1 MSEGAEIMTVVEDE
15 KRKLE
20 FKRTSQLQMELQ
32 RLKRHKPA
40 IVGLG
45 ITLFIIIIAIFAPLL
60 AIHPFAEQNLAHMLE
75 GPSREFPLGTDGV
88 GRCIY
93 SRIIYGSRIALLVG
107 IVVVSIEAG
116 IGISLGLFSGYFGGK
131 IDKVIMGTTD
141 TVWAFPPLVL
151 ALGIV
156 TAIGPGLF
164 NVVAAIAIVSWAP
177 FTRITRAKVL
187 TVKKRDYVEAGR
199 AIGESD
205 TSLLLRY
212 ILPNILAP
220 NLILATLTF
229 PSALL
234 TASAMSFLGFGAQ
247 PPSPDWGAIL
257 NEGREYLRSAP
268 WISTFPG
275 IAILVT
281 VFGFNFLG
289 DGLRDAFDPRLKL

>member
-1 MSEGAEIMTVVEDE
+1 MKEAGFVMLVEEE
-15 KRKLE
+15 KPKFE
-20 FKRTSQLQMELQ
+20 FKRSSQLRMELR
-32 RLKRHKPA
+32 RLRRHKPA
-40 IVGLG
+40 MIGLG
-45 ITLFIIIIAIFAPLL
+45 ITLMVLVIALLGPVIAP
-60 AIHPFAEQNLAHMLE
+60 HPYDKQNLDRMLE
-75 GPSREFPLGTDGV
+75 KPSREYPLGTDAV
-88 GRCIY
+88 GRCVF
-93 SRIIYGSRIALLVG
+93 SRIVYGSRIAFLVG

-116 IGISLGLFSGYFGGK
+116 IGITLGLFAGYFGGK
-131 IDKVIMGTTD
+131 LDTIISGITD

-164 NVVAAIAIVSWAP
+164 NVVAAIAVVSWAP
-177 FTRITRAKVL
+177 FTRITRAKVQ
-187 TVKKRDYVEAGR
+187 TVREREYVEAGR

-205 TSLLLRY
+205 ASLLLRY
-212 ILPNILAP
+212 ILPNIVAP
-220 NLILATLTF
+220 NLVLATLTF

-247 PPSPDWGAIL
+247 PPSPDWGALL

-275 IAILVT
+275 LAILIT
-281 VFGFNFLG
+281 VLGFNFLG

>member
-1 MSEGAEIMTVVEDE
+1 MKETGCVVLVEEE
-15 KRKLE
+15 KKLE
-20 FKRTSQLQMELQ
+20 FKRSSQLRMELQ

-40 IVGLG
+40 MIGLG
-45 ITLFIIIIAIFAPLL
+45 ITLLVLVVALLAPLI
-60 AIHPFAEQNLAHMLE
+60 APHPYAEQNLERMLE
-75 GPSREFPLGTDGV
+75 GPSREYPLGTDMV
-88 GRCIY
+88 GRCVF
-93 SRIIYGSRIALLVG
+93 SRIVYGSRIAFLVG

-116 IGISLGLFSGYFGGK
+116 IGITLGLFAGYFGGK
-131 IDKVIMGTTD
+131 LDAVISGITD

-156 TAIGPGLF
+156 TAIGPGLL

-177 FTRITRAKVL
+177 FARITRAKVQ
-187 TVKKRDYVEAGR
+187 TVREREFVEAGR

-205 TSLLLRY
+205 ASLIWRY
-212 ILPNILAP
+212 ILPNIVAS
-220 NLILATLTF
+220 NLVLATLTF
-229 PSALL
+229 PQALL

-257 NEGREYLRSAP
+257 SEGRAYLRSAP

-275 IAILVT
+275 LAILLMVL
-281 VFGFNFLG
+281 GFNFLG

>member
-1 MSEGAEIMTVVEDE
+1 MKEAGFVVLVEEE
-15 KRKLE
+15 KPKLE
-20 FKRTSQLQMELQ
+20 FKRSSQLRMELR
-32 RLKRHKPA
+32 RLRRHKPA
-40 IVGLG
+40 MIGLG
-45 ITLFIIIIAIFAPLL
+45 ITLMVLVIALL
-60 AIHPFAEQNLAHMLE
+60 APVIALHPYDEQNLGHMLE
-75 GPSREFPLGTDGV
+75 GPSREYPLGTDAV
-88 GRCIY
+88 GRCVF
-93 SRIIYGSRIALLVG
+93 SRIVYGSRIAFLVG

-116 IGISLGLFSGYFGGK
+116 IGITLGLFAGYFGGK
-131 IDKVIMGTTD
+131 LDTIISGITD

-164 NVVAAIAIVSWAP
+164 NVVAAIAVVSWAP
-177 FTRITRAKVL
+177 FTRITRAKVQ
-187 TVKKRDYVEAGR
+187 TVREREYVEAGR

-205 TSLLLRY
+205 ASLLLRY
-212 ILPNILAP
+212 ILPNIVAP
-220 NLILATLTF
+220 NLVLATLTF

-247 PPSPDWGAIL
+247 PPSPDWGALL

-275 IAILVT
+275 LAILIT
-281 VFGFNFLG
+281 VLGFNFLG

>member
-1 MSEGAEIMTVVEDE
+1 MIVVEE
-15 KRKLE
+15 AERKFE
-20 FKRTSQLQMELQ
+20 FKRSSQLRMELG
-32 RLKRHKPA
+32 RLRRHKPA
-40 IVGLG
+40 MIGLG
-45 ITLFIIIIAIFAPLL
+45 ITLVILVVVLL
-60 AIHPFAEQNLAHMLE
+60 APVIARHPYAGQNLARRLE
-75 GPSREFPLGTDGV
+75 GPGWEYPFGTDAV
-88 GRCIY
+88 GRCVF
-93 SRIIYGSRIALLVG
+93 SRVVYGSRIAFLVG

-116 IGISLGLFSGYFGGK
+116 IGITLGLLAGYFGGK
-131 IDKVIMGTTD
+131 LDVVISGITD

-164 NVVAAIAIVSWAP
+164 NVVAAIAVVSWAS
-177 FTRITRAKVL
+177 FARVTRAKVQ
-187 TVKKRDYVEAGR
+187 TVREREYVEAGR

-205 TSLLLRY
+205 ASLLWRY
-212 ILPNILAP
+212 ILPNIVAS
-220 NLILATLTF
+220 NLVLATLTL

-257 NEGREYLRSAP
+257 NEGREYLRSSP

-275 IAILVT
+275 LAILIT
-281 VFGFNFLG
+281 VLGFNFLG

>member
-1 MSEGAEIMTVVEDE
+1 MKEMGFRVLVEEE
-15 KRKLE
+15 KPKFK
-20 FKRTSQLQMELQ
+20 FKRSSQLRMELR
-32 RLKRHKPA
+32 RLRRHKPA
-40 IVGLG
+40 MIGLG
-45 ITLFIIIIAIFAPLL
+45 ITLMVLVIALL
-60 AIHPFAEQNLAHMLE
+60 APVVARYPYDKQNLDRMLE
-75 GPSREFPLGTDGV
+75 GPSREYPLGTDAV
-88 GRCIY
+88 GRCVF
-93 SRIIYGSRIALLVG
+93 SRIVYGSRIAFLIG

-116 IGISLGLFSGYFGGK
+116 IGITLGLFAGYFGGRL
-131 IDKVIMGTTD
+131 DTVISGITD

-164 NVVAAIAIVSWAP
+164 NVVAAIAVVSWAP
-177 FTRITRAKVL
+177 FTRITRAKVQ
-187 TVKKRDYVEAGR
+187 TVREREFVEAGR

-205 TSLLLRY
+205 ASLILRY
-212 ILPNILAP
+212 ILPNIVAP
-220 NLILATLTF
+220 NLVLATLTF

-247 PPSPDWGAIL
+247 PPSPDWGALL

-275 IAILVT
+275 LAILIT
-281 VFGFNFLG
+281 VLGFNFLG

>member
-1 MSEGAEIMTVVEDE
+1 VVLVE
-15 KRKLE
+15 KEKKFEFRKS
-20 FKRTSQLQMELQ
+20 SQLRMELQ

-40 IVGLG
+40 MIGLG
-45 ITLFIIIIAIFAPLL
+45 ITLMILVIMLFAPVI
-60 AIHPFAEQNLAHMLE
+60 APHPYEEQNLAHMLE
-75 GPSREFPLGTDGV
+75 KPSLEYPFGTDAV
-88 GRCIY
+88 GRCVF
-93 SRIIYGSRIALLVG
+93 SRVVYGSRIAFLVG
-107 IVVVSIEAG
+107 FVVVSIEAG
-116 IGISLGLFSGYFGGK
+116 IGISLGLFAGYFGGK
-131 IDKVIMGTTD
+131 LDTIISSLTD

-164 NVVAAIAIVSWAP
+164 NVVAAIAVVSWAP
-177 FTRITRAKVL
+177 FARITRAKVQS
-187 TVKKRDYVEAGR
+187 VREREYVEAGR

-205 TSLLLRY
+205 ASLLWRY
-212 ILPNILAP
+212 ILPNIVAS
-220 NLILATLTF
+220 NLVLATLTF

-275 IAILVT
+275 LAILFT
-281 VFGFNFLG
+281 VLGFNFLG
-289 DGLRDAFDPRLKL
+289 DGLRDAFDPRMKL

>member
-1 MSEGAEIMTVVEDE
+1 MVLVGE
-15 KRKLE
+15 KRKLKV
-20 FKRTSQLQMELQ
+20 KRSSQLRMELL

-40 IVGLG
+40 MIGLG
-45 ITLFIIIIAIFAPLL
+45 ITLMVLGVALL
-60 AIHPFAEQNLAHMLE
+60 APVIAPHPYDEQNLQRMFE
-75 GPSREFPLGTDGV
+75 RPSREYPLGTDAV
-88 GRCIY
+88 GRCVF
-93 SRIIYGSRIALLVG
+93 SRIVYGARIAFVVG

-116 IGISLGLFSGYFGGK
+116 IGITLGLLAGYFGGK
-131 IDKVIMGTTD
+131 LDTIISGITD

-156 TAIGPGLF
+156 TAIGPGLL
-164 NVVAAIAIVSWAP
+164 NVVAAIAVVSWAP
-177 FTRITRAKVL
+177 FTRITRAKVQ
-187 TVKKRDYVEAGR
+187 TVREREFVEAGR

-205 TSLLLRY
+205 ASLLLRY
-212 ILPNILAP
+212 ILPNIVAP
-220 NLILATLTF
+220 NLVLATLTF

-247 PPSPDWGAIL
+247 PPTPDWGALL

-275 IAILVT
+275 LAILIT
-281 VFGFNFLG
+281 VLGFNFLG